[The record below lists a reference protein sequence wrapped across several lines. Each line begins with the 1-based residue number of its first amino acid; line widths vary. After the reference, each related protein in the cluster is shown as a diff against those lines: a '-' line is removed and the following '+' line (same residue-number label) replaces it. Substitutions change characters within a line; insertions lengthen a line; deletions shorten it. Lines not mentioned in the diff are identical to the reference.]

1 MLIIWY
7 RVKYI
12 IFFYDIYTVL
22 FYLFKAKMEKTAPL
36 PGKINISRLEKKYK
50 RLVERAYNLRQ
61 SDDSLSDV
69 LYFEAENVLTQLR
82 LLRSNLLN

>member
-1 MLIIWY
+1 
-7 RVKYI
+7 
-12 IFFYDIYTVL
+12 
-22 FYLFKAKMEKTAPL
+22 MEKTTPL
-36 PGKINISRLEKKYK
+36 PGKINLSRLEKKYK

-69 LYFEAENVLTQLR
+69 FYFEAEKVLTQLR

>member
-1 MLIIWY
+1 
-7 RVKYI
+7 
-12 IFFYDIYTVL
+12 
-22 FYLFKAKMEKTAPL
+22 MEKTTPL
-36 PGKINISRLEKKYK
+36 PGKINLSRLEKKYQ

-69 LYFEAENVLTQLR
+69 FYFEAEKVLTQLR